1 MELGVILSALVIL
14 STGLGGW
21 LQGRT
26 EGQANALNVASDVV
40 GMLSIQVAEYRTQ
53 LDEAE
58 EKVDE
63 LKRAVAALE
72 GDCPHC
78 GRPR

>member
-1 MELGVILSALVIL
+1 MELGAILSAIVILS
-14 STGLGGW
+14 SGLGGW
-21 LQGRT
+21 LRGRT

-40 GMLSIQVAEYRTQ
+40 GMLSVQVAEYRAQ
-53 LDEAE
+53 LDESE
-58 EKVDE
+58 EKVEE
-63 LKRAVAALE
+63 LKRAIEALE